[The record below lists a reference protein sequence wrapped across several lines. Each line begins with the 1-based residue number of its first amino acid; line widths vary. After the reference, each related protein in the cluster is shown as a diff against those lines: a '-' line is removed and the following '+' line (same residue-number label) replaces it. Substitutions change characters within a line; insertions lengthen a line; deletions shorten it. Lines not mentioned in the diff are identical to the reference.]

1 MSQIRE
7 DFLWVEKWRPS
18 KVADCVLP
26 SDLQEPF
33 LEYVESGKVPNLIF
47 AGKPGTGKTTIARAL
62 CDETNT
68 DYLMVNGSD
77 EGRNIDTVRTT
88 LNQFCSSVS
97 MTGNRKAVIMDEGDY
112 MNPDSVQPALRGFI
126 EKFGNNVSFIFTCN
140 YLNRIIDPIHSRC
153 AIFDFIIPNN
163 EKPKIAERY
172 LDRCET
178 ILDDEGVIY
187 DKKVLVELI
196 MKYFPDFRRVI
207 NELQR
212 YATSGKIDTGILS
225 SINEINLNEL
235 VSGLKGKKFSEVR
248 KWANQ
253 NIDQDT
259 TKIFRK
265 FYDNLSGQLKPQ
277 SIPQAVLIIADYQ
290 YKSAFVADQE
300 INLVACLTE
309 IMVECEFK

>member
-1 MSQIRE
+1 MHRD
-7 DFLWVEKWRPS
+7 DFLWVEKFRPKKIS
-18 KVADCVLP
+18 DCILP

-33 LEYVESGKVPNLIF
+33 SEYVEQGKVPNMLLC
-47 AGKPGTGKTTIARAL
+47 GGPGSGKTTVAKAL
-62 CDETNT
+62 CVEVGL

-97 MTGNRKAVIMDEGDY
+97 MTGNRKAIIMDEADY

-140 YLNRIIDPIHSRC
+140 YRSRIIEPIHSRC
-153 AIFDFIIPNN
+153 AVFDFIIPNN

>member
-1 MSQIRE
+1 MHRD
-7 DFLWVEKWRPS
+7 DFLWVEKYRPKKIS
-18 KVADCVLP
+18 DCILP

-33 LEYVESGKVPNLIF
+33 SEYVEQGKVPNMLLC
-47 AGKPGTGKTTIARAL
+47 GGPGSGKTTVAKAL
-62 CDETNT
+62 CVEVGL

-97 MTGNRKAVIMDEGDY
+97 MTGNRKAIIMDEADY

-140 YLNRIIDPIHSRC
+140 YRSRIIEPIHSRC
-153 AIFDFIIPNN
+153 AVFDFIIPNN

>member
-1 MSQIRE
+1 MHRD
-7 DFLWVEKWRPS
+7 DFLWVEKYRPKKIS
-18 KVADCVLP
+18 DCILP

-33 LEYVESGKVPNLIF
+33 SEYVEQGKVPNMLLC
-47 AGKPGTGKTTIARAL
+47 GGPGSGKTTVAKAL
-62 CDETNT
+62 CVEVGL

-97 MTGNRKAVIMDEGDY
+97 MTGNRKAIIMDEADY

-140 YLNRIIDPIHSRC
+140 YRSRIIEPIHSRC
-153 AIFDFIIPNN
+153 AVFDFIIPNN

-265 FYDNLSGQLKPQ
+265 FYDNLSAQLKPQ

>member
-1 MSQIRE
+1 MERE
-7 DFLWVEKWRPS
+7 EFLWVEKYRPS
-18 KVADCVLP
+18 KVIDCVLP
-26 SDLQEPF
+26 SDLEETF
-33 LEYVESGKVPNLIF
+33 SEYVDKKSVPNLILT
-47 AGKPGTGKTTIARAL
+47 GGPGTGKTTAAKAL
-62 CDETNT
+62 CEETST

-77 EGRNIDTVRTT
+77 EGRSIDTVRTT
-88 LNQFCSSVS
+88 LTQFCSSVS
-97 MTGNRKAVIMDEGDY
+97 MTGNRKAIIMDEADY

-126 EKFGNNVSFIFTCN
+126 EKFGNNVSFLFTCN
-140 YLNRIIDPIHSRC
+140 YRNRIIDPIHSRC
-153 AIFDFIIPNN
+153 AVLDFIIPNN

-172 LDRCET
+172 LDRCEK
-178 ILDDEGVIY
+178 ILDGEGIVY
-187 DKKVLVELI
+187 DKKVLIELI
-196 MKYFPDFRRVI
+196 MKYFPDFRRVL

-212 YATSGKIDTGILS
+212 YSVSGEIDTGILS
-225 SINEINLNEL
+225 SINEVNLNEL
-235 VSGLKGKKFSEVR
+235 VGGLRGKKFSEVR

-265 FYDNLSGQLKPQ
+265 LYDNLSGQLKPQ